1 MISLSS
7 YDNAGVYQP
16 GSTETFTNMAALKAD
31 LDENASDE
39 YRAEVIEGLAA
50 STDGTFTIRNSSRYT
65 DRYVV
70 SGEDVWAL
78 CPRTNWRRD
87 AS

>member
-7 YDNAGVYQP
+7 YDNAGTYQP
-16 GSTETFTNMAALKAD
+16 GSTETFKDVAALKDD
-31 LDENASDE
+31 LESSASDE
-39 YRAEVIEGLAA
+39 YRAEVLEGLTA
-50 STDGTFTIRNSSRYT
+50 STDGTFTIRNTSRYV

-70 SGEDVWAL
+70 SGDDVRAL